1 MFEKW
6 MRPRPAHD
14 RPKESG
20 ESHVEHPL
28 DPAFESQFAALKHIN
43 VCSKDDPEGFVSEE
57 CAEVVHVVPPHPRD
71 TPIVLAPGYLS
82 PIKEYKSAIH
92 ELYAHD
98 QEVVSLNYPKK
109 GSYLDLTDEQV
120 QRVKEYFDPSKE
132 DEVRK
137 AIALLKVLDHEDLSS
152 VNVIAHS
159 AGAVDAAIAA
169 LLDPQR
175 IKNIVFFCPAGLV
188 DQNRRRL
195 LSGLRKHVN
204 DSRSE
209 SNWFSEAK
217 RRPLSALAEGL
228 GLMGVDIH
236 KLIRAL
242 HENGVGL
249 FVVSGDEDPIFPTD
263 VIMNFMKKDIDE
275 GLIDG
280 FATFKGGHG
289 NIERYM
295 TEALKILGQLEQEKK
310 HALAPETAE
319 A

>member
-1 MFEKW
+1 
-6 MRPRPAHD
+6 MRPRPTHD

-20 ESHVEHPL
+20 ESHVEQTL
-28 DPAFESQFAALKHIN
+28 DPAFESQFAALKRIN

-57 CAEVVHVVPPHPRD
+57 CAEVAHVIPPHPHE
-71 TPIVLAPGYLS
+71 TPILLAPGYLS
-82 PIKEYKSAIH
+82 PIKEYKSAMH
-92 ELYAHD
+92 ELYAHG

-109 GSYLDLTDEQV
+109 GSYLDLTDEQAR
-120 QRVKEYFDPSKE
+120 RVKEYFDPSKE

-137 AIALLKVLDHEDLSS
+137 AIALLKVLNHEGLSS
-152 VNVIAHS
+152 VNAIAHS

-169 LLDPQR
+169 LIDPER

-188 DQNRRRL
+188 DKNRRRL
-195 LSGLRKHVN
+195 LSGLRKHVTHTG
-204 DSRSE
+204 SE
-209 SNWFSEAK
+209 SDWLSEAK

-295 TEALKILGQLEQEKK
+295 TEALKILEQLEEGKRS
-310 HALAPETAE
+310 ASVPERIE